1 MTDNAVPGSGS
12 SAQPRILIADD
23 FQDVRMLL
31 RLQLQ
36 RTGRFEVVGEA
47 ANGEEAVARATE
59 LQPDVVL
66 LDMSM
71 PRMDGL
77 EALPLIRDAVPG
89 VHVLVLS
96 GFDEGSM
103 AQRAIELGADG
114 YIEKG
119 LRMNLA
125 DKIDAVLT

>member
-1 MTDNAVPGSGS
+1 MTD
-12 SAQPRILIADD
+12 SATGETPTPHPRILIADD

-47 ANGEEAVARATE
+47 ANGEEAVSRATE

-77 EALPLIRDAVPG
+77 EALPLIRDAVPN
-89 VHVLVLS
+89 VRVLVLS

-103 AQRAIELGADG
+103 AQKALELGADG

-125 DKIDAVLT
+125 EKIDSVLG